1 MKTLMTFLKWPRR
14 LLTLTSVAV
23 FVYLVGALVVDAG
36 NLDRTRG
43 GYAPPYIG
51 YTGEPLRFE
60 DIAVTSQ
67 GGVVRGRVLDSLVNC
82 ETGVWRFEVLGF
94 GFDYRGVSER
104 ALVVHRPQVLCREHG
119 FDTSAWDEGY

>member
-1 MKTLMTFLKWPRR
+1 MKTLTTFLKWPRH

-23 FVYLVGALVVDAG
+23 FVYIIGALVVDAS

-43 GYAPPYIG
+43 GYEPPYIG
-51 YTGEPLRFE
+51 YTGEPLRAEEVAF
-60 DIAVTSQ
+60 TTQ

-82 ETGVWRFEVLGF
+82 ETGVGRFEVLGL

-119 FDTSAWDEGY
+119 FNTSAWDEGY

>member
-23 FVYLVGALVVDAG
+23 FVCLLGALVVDAG

-43 GYAPPYIG
+43 GYEPPYTG
-51 YTGEPLRFE
+51 YTGEPQRVEEVAF
-60 DIAVTSQ
+60 TPQ

-82 ETGVWRFEVLGF
+82 ETGVWRFEVLGL

-104 ALVVHRPQVLCREHG
+104 ALVVHRPQVLCRQHG
-119 FDTSAWDEGY
+119 FDTVAWDQGY